1 MNNAKKD
8 VATLIEL
15 LKMADERRANS
26 KPDQISQNHRIGE
39 DSSLLEMWP
48 EACRR
53 TGVGNREFPPRVI
66 ELWKQGWGRAN

>member
-1 MNNAKKD
+1 MDNAEKD

-39 DSSLLEMWP
+39 DSALLEMWP

-53 TGVGNREFPPRVI
+53 TGGGTRAFPPKVI
-66 ELWKQGWGRAN
+66 ELWKQSLGGAN